1 MKEHEKCFVIM
12 PFSQTSGTHTDEFW
26 TGQFEDLL
34 KPLIQDKTRIIVER
48 SKAIRIEIL
57 QDIIK
62 NLIYSQIVIADITD
76 LNANVMWE
84 LGVRQSFS
92 NRTIIIAEEGTEI
105 PFDISVKGIL
115 TYPALSDPDFTRKSI
130 NFQIDL
136 LLAIQD
142 CIANPGKAD
151 SHVLETISGRASVY
165 EIIRKED
172 NLRKIDAF
180 LLEFEYN
187 TRKMKTI
194 MDLIGDNKR
203 EKTETTA
210 AFRLKIEACNYLL
223 TYRYLD
229 EKPEFYEL
237 IHKYNTEI
245 ETINSELHEWA
256 ANYDVAT
263 RYFEKNMPGTIQ
275 ITDEVLT
282 AIKASKRKV
291 ENLI

>member
-12 PFSQTSGTHTDEFW
+12 PFGQTTDIHTEEFW
-26 TGQFEDLL
+26 TNHFNHLL
-34 KPLIQDKTRIIVER
+34 KPLIQDKTKIIVER

-62 NLIYSQIVIADITD
+62 NLIFSQIVIADITD

-92 NRTIIIAEEGTEI
+92 NRTIVIAEEGTEI
-105 PFDISVKGIL
+105 PFDISVNGIL
-115 TYPALSDPDFTRKSI
+115 VYPVQSDSDFTRKSVS
-130 NFQIDL
+130 FQIDL

-142 CIANPGKAD
+142 CITNPGKAD
-151 SHVLETISGRASVY
+151 SHVLETISGRASIY

-172 NLRKIDAF
+172 NLRRIDAF

-187 TRKMKTI
+187 ISKMKTI
-194 MDLIGDNKR
+194 MRLIEDNKKD
-203 EKTETTA
+203 ENETTA

-223 TYRYLD
+223 TNRYLD
-229 EKPEFYEL
+229 EKSEFYEL
-237 IHKYNTEI
+237 IHKYHTDIEI
-245 ETINSELHEWA
+245 INSELNEWSTY
-256 ANYDVAT
+256 YDVAT
-263 RYFEKNMPGTIQ
+263 HYFEKYMPSMIK
-275 ITDEVLT
+275 ITDEVLL
-282 AIKASKRKV
+282 AMKASKIKV